1 MDFGE
6 LTSNPLNKTKTP
18 FCMKFLKPVTALFI
32 LMAVISVS
40 LTSCDDSKKKAE
52 AAAAA
57 LKKTE
62 DSLAVIAE
70 AAKRTADSL
79 AALPK
84 SIAMTASGNPGLST
98 LVAALGAADL
108 VSVFDGTDAYTVF
121 APTND
126 AFSAIQATVD
136 KLLKP
141 DAKSKLANVLKYH
154 VVAGTLKAADLKD
167 GQKLKTLQGEE
178 LTVMI
183 KDGKVMINDAEV
195 VTADVAVS
203 NGVVHVINKVVVP
216 KKM

>member
-1 MDFGE
+1 
-6 LTSNPLNKTKTP
+6 
-18 FCMKFLKPVTALFI
+18 MKFLKPITAVFI
-32 LMAVISVS
+32 MMAVVSVS
-40 LTSCDDSKKKAE
+40 MTSCDDSKKKAE

-57 LKKTE
+57 AKVTE
-62 DSLAVIAE
+62 DSLAMVE
-70 AAKRTADSL
+70 AASRTADSL
-79 AALPK
+79 ASASMPK
-84 SIAMTASGNPGLST
+84 SIAATAMGNPALST
-98 LVAALGAADL
+98 LVAALGAAEL
-108 VSVFDGTDAYTVF
+108 VSVFEGSDAYTVF

-141 DAKSKLANVLKYH
+141 EAKSKLANVLKYH

>member
-1 MDFGE
+1 
-6 LTSNPLNKTKTP
+6 
-18 FCMKFLKPVTALFI
+18 MKFLKPITAVFI
-32 LMAVISVS
+32 MMAVVSVS
-40 LTSCDDSKKKAE
+40 LTSCDDSKKKSE

-57 LKKTE
+57 AKITE
-62 DSLAVIAE
+62 DSLAMVE
-70 AAKRTADSL
+70 ASGREADSL
-79 AALPK
+79 ASMAQPK
-84 SIAMTASGNPGLST
+84 SIAATASGNPALST
-98 LVAALGAADL
+98 LVAALSAAEL
-108 VSVFDGTDAYTVF
+108 VSVFEGTDAYTVF

-126 AFSAIQATVD
+126 AFSAIQNTVD
-136 KLLKP
+136 ELLKP
-141 DAKSKLANVLKYH
+141 AAKSKLANVLKYH

-195 VTADVAVS
+195 ITADVAVS